1 MDMGALMGAIGSL
14 RAANDMAKGLVTI
27 RDAVMLNDA
36 AIALQQK
43 IIDAQTTI
51 LSAQEEH
58 SKLLARISELEGQLS
73 EKRKWD
79 EEAARYELR
88 DYGGGTY
95 AYHLRAELAAG
106 EPDHRLCPTC
116 FSRGTKSV
124 LQFRFRSSKQQDI
137 FDCRSCNTEFFL
149 GERRKTDGGYRANDG
164 GWMSV

>member
-1 MDMGALMGAIGSL
+1 MDMGMLMGALGSL
-14 RAANDMAKGLVTI
+14 KSANDIAKGMLTI
-27 RDAVMLNDA
+27 RDAAMLNDA
-36 AIALQQK
+36 AITLQQK
-43 IIDAQTTI
+43 IIDAQSTI
-51 LSAQEEH
+51 LSAQEER
-58 SKLLARISELEGQLS
+58 SNLLARIRELEGQLS

-79 EEAARYELR
+79 EETSRYELR
-88 DYGGGTY
+88 DYGSGTY

-124 LQFRFRSSKQQDI
+124 LQFRYKSSNQQDI

-149 GERRKTDGGYRANDG
+149 GERREAEQGYRANDG